1 MSAGKI
7 SALLLLLL
15 AVIGSHA
22 APNPSECEGLTKRLK
37 TKDLNKIFRNWV
49 LVWSVSDHE
58 QGDEL
63 LSNISSSHVEF
74 RPFPETKTFSYI
86 ERNVYN
92 QNLSSCTTYFMN
104 VTVPSDNDEIQ
115 TLRVDNIRLEVDG
128 QPEEYNDTGAVDFCE
143 SCPNCLMIVYK
154 TSTVR
159 FLLNYKEEGLHR
171 NVELDKASHDDHKKL
186 ADCLGFPDKKPY
198 VYDGVAD
205 FCHRKSAPEGR
216 LERP

>member
-7 SALLLLLL
+7 SVLLLL

-22 APNPSECEGLTKRLK
+22 APNPSKCEGLTKRLQ

-49 LVWSVSDHE
+49 LVWSVADHE
-58 QGDEL
+58 EGDSL
-63 LSNISSSHVEF
+63 VSNISSSHVEF
-74 RPFPETKTFSYI
+74 QLLPENKTISYI

-104 VTVPSDNDEIQ
+104 VTAPSNNETEIQ

-128 QPEEYNDTGAVDFCE
+128 QPVEYNDTGAVDFYE
-143 SCPNCLMIVYK
+143 TCPDCLMLVYK
-154 TSTVR
+154 TSSGR
-159 FLLNYKEEGLHR
+159 YLLDYKEEGSHR
-171 NVELDKASHDDHKKL
+171 DVEKHKAGHDDHKKL
-186 ADCLGFPDKKPY
+186 ADCLGFPDKKAY

-205 FCHRKSAPEGR
+205 FCHRKSAPEGNP
-216 LERP
+216 EQS